1 MIEHLKNSASGNF
14 FLLAGPCVIEGE
26 QMAMDIAGQI
36 VEITRRLGIP
46 YVFKG
51 SYRKANRS
59 RIDSFTGIGDIK
71 ALEVLK
77 KVGQTYN
84 IPVVTD
90 IHAAEEAAKAGEYV
104 DVLQIP
110 AFLCRQTDLLVAA
123 ARTGKTV
130 NIKKGQFLSP
140 EAMEFAV
147 QKVKDAGNNDVAITE
162 RGTTFGYQDLI
173 VDYRGIP
180 TMRRFAPVILD
191 VTHSLQQPNQ
201 TCGVTGGPHR
211 DNGAMR
217 NRCRCRRS
225 VYGDAS
231 EPGGG
236 EVGRGKHAA
245 ARPHGGTARTAVGA
259 AHGCKRNKPLM
270 GRILAIDYGR
280 KRTGIAVTDTLQIV
294 ANGLTTVPTHQLLT
308 FLKQYVAKEPVERI
322 VVGLPKQMNNEPS
335 ESMRYIKPF
344 LAQLAKEMPQMPVE
358 MYDER
363 ITSVIAH
370 RAMLDGGMKK
380 TARRDKAIVDEI
392 SATIILN
399 DFLESRR

>member
-1 MIEHLKNSASGNF
+1 MPTDRPARGGGANRKDGQHQEGTIPV
-14 FLLAGPCVIEGE
+14 AGGYGIRRAEGE
-26 QMAMDIAGQI
+26 GRGQQ
-36 VEITRRLGIP
+36 RRGDNRARNDVRLPGPDCGLPRNP
-46 YVFKG
+46 YDAPVRT
-51 SYRKANRS
+51 SDS
-59 RIDSFTGIGDIK
+59 RRDT
-71 ALEVLK
+71 L
-77 KVGQTYN
+77 
-84 IPVVTD
+84 
-90 IHAAEEAAKAGEYV
+90 AAAAKP
-104 DVLQIP
+104 DV
-110 AFLCRQTDLLVAA
+110 RRDG
-123 ARTGKTV
+123 RT
-130 NIKKGQFLSP
+130 
-140 EAMEFAV
+140 
-147 QKVKDAGNNDVAITE
+147 
-162 RGTTFGYQDLI
+162 
-173 VDYRGIP
+173 
-180 TMRRFAPVILD
+180 AP
-191 VTHSLQQPNQ
+191 
-201 TCGVTGGPHR
+201 PHR

-225 VYGDAS
+225 VYGNAS

-363 ITSVIAH
+363 FTSVIAH

-399 DFLESRR
+399 DFLESRYKNYFQDPLITASYYCPKSLFLK